1 MPSWILIALSIMLPL
16 GIEQLFLSFF
26 SHQIPES
33 IYLLFLIP
41 IIIFVF
47 HYDLKAVLV
56 GTLLVNI
63 VHLLGGVYFISFFG
77 GNAVDRFS
85 NHIGLAMVS
94 LLLAFTSTRL
104 IKELRES
111 EERYRSVIQISPQII
126 FIHQNQQIVYANP
139 AAISAVGM
147 KEESEVLNKSIFD
160 FAHPLE
166 TETVVNRT
174 NDIYNNQR
182 GEGFVEY
189 QFLRPDGEV
198 NTLELLGTKINYYGK
213 PAIMVVGKDITEQK
227 KTLAKLV
234 EREERYRSLFSYS
247 PDAIVTLDLEGTFV
261 SLNPQVYLLCGYD
274 PEELIDKP
282 FAPLVDINDLDKVLI
297 EFEKALKGE
306 TINLEFKL
314 THKQGHKVYVHATT
328 IPIKVKDQIV
338 GAYCIVKDVSEQ
350 KEMQDRITY
359 LAFHDE
365 LTGLPNRYM
374 FNDTLQNALSQC
386 EQNQQPLSVFFL
398 DLDRFKRINDNL
410 GHDMGDL
417 LLEQVSQRLKQAVG
431 EEGLVA
437 RQGGDE
443 FILLLKGKG
452 REDSETVA
460 QKILN
465 QFRDPFNLRGLE
477 VYSSTSIG
485 IALYP
490 KDGKSNIDLIKI
502 ADTAMYRAKTIGRNT
517 YSFYHSLYGIH
528 NLDTL
533 TLENSLRKAIR
544 EEELILH
551 FQPKVELETGRI
563 MGTEALTRWN
573 HRKFGW
579 IPPSEFIPI
588 AEETGL
594 IVPLGKLVLEKAC
607 RQNKEWQDKGYSD
620 LVIAINV
627 SVLQFKT
634 GDIVKTISDVLEKTK
649 LEPEYLLIEITESV
663 LQDVEESKTI
673 INRLGALGVR
683 VSLDDFGTGYSSLSV
698 LKHLPIHYLKIDKS
712 FIDDIN
718 MTDQNIVK
726 AIIEMGMNLNFEL
739 VAEGIETK
747 EQADFLK
754 QNGCHYGQGY
764 FFSKPMLAEDIE
776 KQLVVQQ
783 KGMFE
788 VEPV

>member
-1 MPSWILIALSIMLPL
+1 M
-16 GIEQLFLSFF
+16 
-26 SHQIPES
+26 
-33 IYLLFLIP
+33 
-41 IIIFVF
+41 
-47 HYDLKAVLV
+47 
-56 GTLLVNI
+56 
-63 VHLLGGVYFISFFG
+63 
-77 GNAVDRFS
+77 
-85 NHIGLAMVS
+85 
-94 LLLAFTSTRL
+94 
-104 IKELRES
+104 
-111 EERYRSVIQISPQII
+111 
-126 FIHQNQQIVYANP
+126 
-139 AAISAVGM
+139 
-147 KEESEVLNKSIFD
+147 
-160 FAHPLE
+160 
-166 TETVVNRT
+166 
-174 NDIYNNQR
+174 
-182 GEGFVEY
+182 
-189 QFLRPDGEV
+189 
-198 NTLELLGTKINYYGK
+198 
-213 PAIMVVGKDITEQK
+213 
-227 KTLAKLV
+227 
-234 EREERYRSLFSYS
+234 
-247 PDAIVTLDLEGTFV
+247 
-261 SLNPQVYLLCGYD
+261 
-274 PEELIDKP
+274 
-282 FAPLVDINDLDKVLI
+282 
-297 EFEKALKGE
+297 
-306 TINLEFKL
+306 
-314 THKQGHKVYVHATT
+314 
-328 IPIKVKDQIV
+328 
-338 GAYCIVKDVSEQ
+338 
-350 KEMQDRITY
+350 
-359 LAFHDE
+359 
-365 LTGLPNRYM
+365 
-374 FNDTLQNALSQC
+374 
-386 EQNQQPLSVFFL
+386 
-398 DLDRFKRINDNL
+398 
-410 GHDMGDL
+410 
-417 LLEQVSQRLKQAVG
+417 
-431 EEGLVA
+431 
-437 RQGGDE
+437 
-443 FILLLKGKG
+443 
-452 REDSETVA
+452 
-460 QKILN
+460 
-465 QFRDPFNLRGLE
+465 
-477 VYSSTSIG
+477 
-485 IALYP
+485 
-490 KDGKSNIDLIKI
+490 IKI

>member
-1 MPSWILIALSIMLPL
+1 MPSWILIALSILIPL
-16 GIEQLFLSFF
+16 GIEFILSSF
-26 SHQIPES
+26 SHNKPES
-33 IYLLFLIP
+33 IYLLYLIP

-56 GTLLVNI
+56 GTLLVNV

-94 LLLAFTSTRL
+94 LLVALTSTRL
-104 IKELRES
+104 IKELKES

-126 FIHQNQQIVYANP
+126 FIHQKHQIVYANP
-139 AAISAVGM
+139 AAISAVGK

-160 FAHPLE
+160 FVHPLDKE
-166 TETVVNRT
+166 IFVNRT

-182 GEGFVEY
+182 GDEFVEY
-189 QFLRPDGEV
+189 QSIRPDGEII
-198 NTLELLGTKINYYGK
+198 TLELLGTKINYYGK

-227 KTLAKLV
+227 KTLAQLV

-247 PDAIVTLDLEGTFV
+247 PDAIVTLDLDGSFV
-261 SLNPQVYLLCGYD
+261 SLNPQVYPLCGYY
-274 PEELIDKP
+274 PEELIDRP

-297 EFEKALKGE
+297 EFGKALTGE

-350 KEMQDRITY
+350 KKMQDRITY
-359 LAFHDE
+359 LAFHDD

-374 FNDTLQNALSQC
+374 FNETLQNTLSQC
-386 EQNQQPLSVFFL
+386 EQSQQPLSVFFL

-417 LLEQVSQRLKQAVG
+417 LLEQVAQRLQQAVG
-431 EEGLVA
+431 DEGLVA

-452 REDSETVA
+452 REDSEAIVK
-460 QKILN
+460 KILD
-465 QFRDPFNLRGLE
+465 QFRNPFNLRGLE

-490 KDGKSNIDLIKI
+490 KDGESSIDLIKN
-502 ADTAMYRAKTIGRNT
+502 ADTAMYQAKTIGRNT

-551 FQPKVELETGRI
+551 FQPKVDLETGRMI
-563 MGTEALTRWN
+563 GTEALTRWN
-573 HRKFGW
+573 HPTFGW

-588 AEETGL
+588 ARETGL
-594 IVPLGKLVLEKAC
+594 IVPLGTLVLEKAC
-607 RQNKEWQDKGYSD
+607 RQNKEWHDKGYKD
-620 LVIAINV
+620 LLIAINV

-634 GDIVKTISDVLEKTK
+634 GDIVKTISEVLDKTK
-649 LEPEYLLIEITESV
+649 LEPHYLIIEITESV
-663 LQDVEESKTI
+663 LQDVEESKEI

-712 FIDDIN
+712 FIADIN

-726 AIIEMGMNLNFEL
+726 AIIEMGMNLNFKL
-739 VAEGIETK
+739 VAEGIENK
-747 EQADFLK
+747 EQAKFLK
-754 QNGCHYGQGY
+754 QHGCHYGQGY
-764 FFSKPMLAEDIE
+764 YFSKPMLAEDIE
-776 KQLVVQQ
+776 KQFVIRE
-783 KGMFE
+783 E
-788 VEPV
+788 VRNV